1 MRTRTTLACI
11 GLAAAAFGPLAAAGP
26 AVAAEPPPPAAP
38 TAPAAPD
45 AKILETVCASVQKII
60 EQIGAAQLVKV
71 DALNPATVHDQ
82 CMKSGKVSMADPA
95 KQPAQ
100 QPGALPGLGK
110 AADPGADPGAV
121 PGAGVVHL
129 GGMDLGGVRLSP
141 LTVGDAGPG
150 KG

>member
-11 GLAAAAFGPLAAAGP
+11 GLAAAAAFGPLAVAGP
-26 AVAAEPPPPAAP
+26 AVAAEPPPPTAP

-45 AKILETVCASVQKII
+45 AKMLETVCASVQKII
-60 EQIGAAQLVKV
+60 EQIGVAQLVKV
-71 DALNPATVHDQ
+71 DALNPAAVHDQ

-110 AADPGADPGAV
+110 AADPGAV

-141 LTVGDAGPG
+141 MTVGDAGPG
-150 KG
+150 TG